1 MLTLDKIRE
10 YIRLQKLPCWNLQL
24 VQGGGFSK
32 AVPIASHTPEKK
44 SKSEEDVADSA
55 DLEGSIAQL
64 ENTLKF
70 YNDVPNVSFKIILKA
85 SKNANQGSVY
95 GPFDFTIT
103 QQAAAPLAGLA
114 GIQQHN
120 VMGGLGQVAELMGI
134 VNQLNQGPEQK
145 LNQLAAKEETLQAA
159 KDKLQEERI
168 ALAIDKQAL
177 ENAKEK
183 LKEDREKFKEEIK
196 EAKDKYEKNLSR
208 VGDATEIALGKL
220 IETFTGENKSVPLG
234 KVETTTK
241 EEEPTEEQKLVE
253 SIAENIFD
261 NADDKEHITKVG
273 VCVQHLLDRP
283 DLYEEFIKIAK
294 AE

>member
-32 AVPIASHTPEKK
+32 AVPIASFNPEKK
-44 SKSEEDVADSA
+44 PKAEEETADSA
-55 DLEGSIAQL
+55 DIEASIAQL

-70 YNDVPNVSFKIILKA
+70 YNDVPNVSFKIVLKA

-95 GPFDFTIT
+95 GPFDFSING
-103 QQAAAPLAGLA
+103 QAAPIAGLA
-114 GIQQHN
+114 GVQQQS
-120 VMGGLGQVAELMGI
+120 VMSGLGQVAELMGI

-145 LNQLAAKEETLQAA
+145 LNQLAAKEEILQAA
-159 KDKLQEERI
+159 KDRLQEERI

-220 IETFTGENKSVPLG
+220 IETFTGETKTAPLG

-241 EEEPTEEQKLVE
+241 EEPATEEQKLVE
-253 SIAENIFD
+253 SIAENIFE
-261 NADDKEHITKVG
+261 NADDKAHITNIG
-273 VCVQHLLDRP
+273 VAVQHLLDRP
-283 DLYEEFIKIAK
+283 ELYEEFITIAK